1 MKQPSYKNFFLNVD
15 RKVIYFIWVRLKCRK
30 KKLKQRLKKVYQIYS
45 GIIRHDGNYNITFIL
60 TNTKPRI
67 RIPKNQCLPNTT
79 SRCLILA
86 SPSKVIPT

>member
-45 GIIRHDGNYNITFIL
+45 GIIRHDGSLQFKIYSH
-60 TNTKPRI
+60 KH
-67 RIPKNQCLPNTT
+67 KTT
-79 SRCLILA
+79 H
-86 SPSKVIPT
+86 